1 MSERVSLRRGQM
13 PKPVKKKPAKRAAR
27 AAEPS
32 VRLPMA
38 PRRVRRWVGAS
49 VVAMIAI
56 GGVAALWLMQL
67 PQQAWFETARTVGEA
82 GFEVRHVE
90 VTGLK
95 HMPKLPV
102 YGAALNGPTNSM
114 LLVDLDDIRTRL
126 QTLPWVAD
134 ASVAR
139 RLPDTLVIDIVERKP
154 LAIWQHRRRLAVI
167 DRDGQVLDTQRLDRF
182 AALPLIVGP
191 RANTQAHPLMAMLA
205 DFPEV
210 QQRVDS
216 AIWIGDRRWDLRL
229 KSGETLALPEGY
241 AAASGAL
248 RQFVKMEQDNGLLGR
263 GFVRFDLRLPDRM
276 VVRTSAEPGAQAQAL
291 PVTGT
296 EI

>member
-1 MSERVSLRRGQM
+1 MSERVSLRRGQV
-13 PKPVKKKPAKRAAR
+13 PKPAKKRPAR
-27 AAEPS
+27 RPVRNEPS
-32 VRLPMA
+32 VRLPVA
-38 PRRVRRWVGAS
+38 PRSLRRWVGGA
-49 VVAMIAI
+49 VVALVAI
-56 GGVAALWLMQL
+56 GGVTALWLMQL
-67 PQQAWFETARTVGEA
+67 PQQAWFETARSVGEA
-82 GFEVRHVE
+82 GFEVKHVE

-95 HMPKLPV
+95 NMAKLPV

-114 LLVDLDDIRTRL
+114 LLVDLDDIRTQL
-126 QTLPWVAD
+126 QALPWVAD
-134 ASVAR
+134 ASVGR

-154 LAIWQHRRRLAVI
+154 LAIWQHRGKLAVV
-167 DRDGQVLDTQRLDRF
+167 DRDGKILDTRHIERF

-191 RANTQAHPLMAMLA
+191 RANLQAHPLMAMLA

-241 AAASGAL
+241 AAAKGAL
-248 RQFVKMEQDNGLLGR
+248 KQFQKMEQDNGLLDR

-276 VVRTSAEPGAQAQAL
+276 VVRISGEPGAQAL
-291 PVTGT
+291 PYVGT

>member
-1 MSERVSLRRGQM
+1 MSERVSLRRGQV
-13 PKPVKKKPAKRAAR
+13 PKPAKKRPAR
-27 AAEPS
+27 RPVRNEPS

-38 PRRVRRWVGAS
+38 PRSLRRWVGAA
-49 VVAMIAI
+49 VTALVAI
-56 GGVAALWLMQL
+56 GGVTALWLMEL
-67 PQQAWFETARTVGEA
+67 PQQAWFETARSVGDA

-95 HMPKLPV
+95 HMAKLPV

-114 LLVDLDDIRTRL
+114 LLVDLDDIRAQL

-134 ASVAR
+134 ASVGR

-154 LAIWQHRRRLAVI
+154 LAIWQYQRKLAVV
-167 DRDGQVLDTQRLDRF
+167 DREGKILDTKRIDRF
-182 AALPLIVGP
+182 ATLPLIVGP
-191 RANTQAHPLMAMLA
+191 RANLQAHPLMALLA

-241 AAASGAL
+241 AAAKGAL
-248 RQFVKMEQDNGLLGR
+248 KQFVKMEEANGLLDR

-276 VVRTSAEPGAQAQAL
+276 VVRISGEPGAQAL
-291 PVTGT
+291 PYVGT

>member
-1 MSERVSLRRGQM
+1 MSERVSLKRGQM
-13 PKPVKKKPAKRAAR
+13 PKPAKRVPAKRPVR
-27 AAEPS
+27 AVEPK
-32 VRLPMA
+32 VRLPLA
-38 PRRVRRWVGAS
+38 PRRFRRWVS
-49 VVAMIAI
+49 VTVTALLAI
-56 GGVAALWLMQL
+56 GGIATLWLLQL
-67 PQQAWFETARTVGEA
+67 PQKAWFETARSVGEA
-82 GFEVRHVE
+82 GFEVKNVQ

-95 HMPKLPV
+95 HMSKLPI
-102 YGAALNGPTNSM
+102 YQAALNGPSNSM

-167 DRDGQVLDTQRLDRF
+167 DRDGHVLDNKRLDRF
-182 AALPLIVGP
+182 ATLPLIVGP
-191 RANTQAHPLMAMLA
+191 RANLQAHPLMAMLA

-241 AAASGAL
+241 AAAKTAL
-248 RQFVKMEQDNGLLGR
+248 RQFVQMEQDNGLLDR

-276 VVRTSAEPGAQAQAL
+276 VVRTSAEPGAQAL
-291 PVTGT
+291 PFTGT

>member
-1 MSERVSLRRGQM
+1 MSERISLRRGQV
-13 PKPVKKKPAKRAAR
+13 PKPAKKRPAR
-27 AAEPS
+27 RPVRNEPS
-32 VRLPMA
+32 VRLPVA
-38 PRRVRRWVGAS
+38 PRSLRRWVGGA
-49 VVAMIAI
+49 VAALVAV
-56 GGVAALWLMQL
+56 GGVTALWLMEL
-67 PQQAWFETARTVGEA
+67 PQQAWFETARSVGEA

-95 HMPKLPV
+95 NMAKLPV

-114 LLVDLDDIRTRL
+114 LLIDLDDIRTQL
-126 QTLPWVAD
+126 QALPWVAD
-134 ASVAR
+134 ASVGR

-154 LAIWQHRRRLAVI
+154 LAIWQHQRKLAVV
-167 DRDGQVLDTQRLDRF
+167 DREGKILDTKRIERF

-191 RANTQAHPLMAMLA
+191 RANLQAHPLMAMLA

-241 AAASGAL
+241 AAATGAL
-248 RQFVKMEQDNGLLGR
+248 KQFQKMEQDNGLLDR

-276 VVRTSAEPGAQAQAL
+276 VVRISGEPGAQAL
-291 PVTGT
+291 PYVGT

>member
-13 PKPVKKKPAKRAAR
+13 PKPVKKRRTKRAR

-38 PRRVRRWVGAS
+38 PGRVRRWVGLS
-49 VVAMIAI
+49 MVALVAVGGIAT
-56 GGVAALWLMQL
+56 LWLMQL
-67 PQQAWFETARTVGEA
+67 PQQAWFETARRVGEA

-95 HMPKLPV
+95 HMAKLPV

-134 ASVAR
+134 ASVGR
-139 RLPDTLVIDIVERKP
+139 RLPDTLVIDIVERRP

-167 DRDGQVLDTQRLDRF
+167 DREGQVLDTRRLDRF
-182 AALPLIVGP
+182 ATLPLIVGP
-191 RANTQAHPLMAMLA
+191 RANLQAHPLMAMLA
-205 DFPEV
+205 NFPEV

-241 AAASGAL
+241 AAATGAL
-248 RQFVKMEQDNGLLGR
+248 RQFVKMEQDNGLLDR

-276 VVRTSAEPGAQAQAL
+276 VVRISGEPGAQAL
-291 PVTGT
+291 PYVGT

>member
-1 MSERVSLRRGQM
+1 M
-13 PKPVKKKPAKRAAR
+13 PKPAKKKPVKRSAR

-32 VRLPMA
+32 VRLPIA
-38 PRRVRRWVGAS
+38 PRRVRRWIGTSIAV
-49 VVAMIAI
+49 MLAI
-56 GGVAALWLMQL
+56 GGIATLWLMQL
-67 PQQAWFETARTVGEA
+67 PQQAWFETARRVGEA

-95 HMPKLPV
+95 HMAKLPV
-102 YGAALNGPTNSM
+102 YGAALNGATNSM
-114 LLVDLDDIRTRL
+114 LLVDLDDIRARL

-167 DRDGQVLDTQRLDRF
+167 DREGHILDTKRLDRF
-182 AALPLIVGP
+182 ASLPLIVGP
-191 RANTQAHPLMAMLA
+191 YANLQAHPLMTMLA

-241 AAASGAL
+241 AAATGAL
-248 RQFVKMEQDNGLLGR
+248 RQFVKMEQENGLLDR

-276 VVRTSAEPGAQAQAL
+276 VVRISGEPGAQAL
-291 PVTGT
+291 PLTGT

>member
-13 PKPVKKKPAKRAAR
+13 PKPAKKRPPRR
-27 AAEPS
+27 PVRNEPS
-32 VRLPMA
+32 VRLPVA
-38 PRRVRRWVGAS
+38 PRSLRRWLGGAITAL
-49 VVAMIAI
+49 VAI
-56 GGVAALWLMQL
+56 GGVTALWLMEL
-67 PQQAWFETARTVGEA
+67 PQQAWFETARSVGEA

-95 HMPKLPV
+95 NMAKLPV

-114 LLVDLDDIRTRL
+114 LLVDLDDIRTQL
-126 QTLPWVAD
+126 QALPWVAD
-134 ASVAR
+134 ASVGR

-154 LAIWQHRRRLAVI
+154 LAIWQHQRKLAVV
-167 DRDGQVLDTQRLDRF
+167 DREGKVLDTRRIERF

-191 RANTQAHPLMAMLA
+191 RANLQAHPLMAMLA

-241 AAASGAL
+241 AAAKGAL
-248 RQFVKMEQDNGLLGR
+248 KQFQKMEQDNGLLDR

-276 VVRTSAEPGAQAQAL
+276 VVRISGEPGAQAL
-291 PVTGT
+291 PYVGT

>member
-1 MSERVSLRRGQM
+1 MSERVSLRRGEV
-13 PKPVKKKPAKRAAR
+13 PKPAKKRPAR
-27 AAEPS
+27 RPVRNESS

-38 PRRVRRWVGAS
+38 PRSLRRWVGSA
-49 VVAMIAI
+49 VAALVAV
-56 GGVAALWLMQL
+56 GGITALWLMEL
-67 PQQAWFETARTVGEA
+67 PQQAWFETARSVGDA

-95 HMPKLPV
+95 HMAKLPV

-114 LLVDLDDIRTRL
+114 LLVDLDDIRAQL

-134 ASVAR
+134 ASVGR

-154 LAIWQHRRRLAVI
+154 LAIWQHRRKLAVV
-167 DRDGQVLDTQRLDRF
+167 DREGKILDTRRIDRF
-182 AALPLIVGP
+182 ATLPLIVGP
-191 RANTQAHPLMAMLA
+191 RANLQAQPLMAMLA

-210 QQRVDS
+210 HRRVDS

-241 AAASGAL
+241 AAAKGAL
-248 RQFVKMEQDNGLLGR
+248 KQFQKMEQDNGLLDR

-276 VVRTSAEPGAQAQAL
+276 VVRISGEPGAQAL
-291 PVTGT
+291 PYVGT

>member
-1 MSERVSLRRGQM
+1 MSERVALRRGQM
-13 PKPVKKKPAKRAAR
+13 PKPAKKKPVRRPAHS
-27 AAEPS
+27 EPS
-32 VRLPMA
+32 VRLPVA
-38 PRRVRRWVGAS
+38 PRSLRRWVGGAIAS
-49 VVAMIAI
+49 LVAI
-56 GGVAALWLMQL
+56 GGVTALWLMEL
-67 PQQAWFETARTVGEA
+67 PQQAWFETARSVGEA

-95 HMPKLPV
+95 HMAKLPV

-114 LLVDLDDIRTRL
+114 LLVDLDDIRAKLR
-126 QTLPWVAD
+126 TLPWVAD

-154 LAIWQHRRRLAVI
+154 LAIWQYRRQLRVV
-167 DRDGQVLDTQRLDRF
+167 DREGHVLTDEGMERF
-182 AALPLIVGP
+182 ATLPLIVGP
-191 RANTQAHPLMAMLA
+191 RANEQAHPLMAMLA
-205 DFPEV
+205 EFPEV

-216 AIWIGDRRWDLRL
+216 ATWIGDRRWDLRL

-241 AAASGAL
+241 AAAKGAL
-248 RQFVKMEQDNGLLGR
+248 KQFEKMEQANGLLDR

-276 VVRTSAEPGAQAQAL
+276 VVRISGEPGAQAL
-291 PVTGT
+291 PFVGT

>member
-1 MSERVSLRRGQM
+1 MSERVSLKRGQV
-13 PKPVKKKPAKRAAR
+13 PKPVKKKPVKRSAR
-27 AAEPS
+27 GSEPS
-32 VRLPMA
+32 VRLPVA
-38 PRRVRRWVGAS
+38 PRRVRRWMGAS
-49 VVAMIAI
+49 IAALVAI

-95 HMPKLPV
+95 HMAKLPV

-114 LLVDLDDIRTRL
+114 LLVDLDDIRERL

-167 DRDGQVLDTQRLDRF
+167 DREGKVLDTKRLNRF

-191 RANTQAHPLMAMLA
+191 RANAQAHPLMTMLA

-241 AAASGAL
+241 AAATGAL

-276 VVRTSAEPGAQAQAL
+276 VVRTSAEPGAQAL
-291 PVTGT
+291 PFTGT

>member
-13 PKPVKKKPAKRAAR
+13 PKPAKKRPARR
-27 AAEPS
+27 PVRNEPS
-32 VRLPMA
+32 VRLPVA
-38 PRRVRRWVGAS
+38 PRSLRRWVGGA
-49 VVAMIAI
+49 VAALVAV
-56 GGVAALWLMQL
+56 GGVTALWLMEL
-67 PQQAWFETARTVGEA
+67 PQQAWFETARSVGEA

-95 HMPKLPV
+95 NMAKLPV

-114 LLVDLDDIRTRL
+114 LLIDIDDIRTQL
-126 QTLPWVAD
+126 QSLPWVAD
-134 ASVAR
+134 ASVGR

-154 LAIWQHRRRLAVI
+154 LAIWQHQRKLAVV
-167 DRDGQVLDTQRLDRF
+167 DREGKILDTRRIERF

-191 RANTQAHPLMAMLA
+191 RANLQAHPLMAMLA

-210 QQRVDS
+210 LQRVDS

-241 AAASGAL
+241 AAAKGAL
-248 RQFVKMEQDNGLLGR
+248 KQFQKMEQDNGLLDR

-276 VVRTSAEPGAQAQAL
+276 VVRISGEPGAQAL
-291 PVTGT
+291 PYVGT

>member
-13 PKPVKKKPAKRAAR
+13 PKPVKRRPAKRSR

-38 PRRVRRWVGAS
+38 PGRVRRWVGLS
-49 VVAMIAI
+49 MVALVAVGGIAT
-56 GGVAALWLMQL
+56 LWLMQL
-67 PQQAWFETARTVGEA
+67 PQQAWFETARRVGEA

-95 HMPKLPV
+95 HMAKLPV

-114 LLVDLDDIRTRL
+114 LLVDLDDIRARL

-134 ASVAR
+134 ASVGR
-139 RLPDTLVIDIVERKP
+139 RLPDTLVIDIVERRP

-167 DRDGQVLDTQRLDRF
+167 DREGQVLDTRRLDRF
-182 AALPLIVGP
+182 ATLPLIVGP
-191 RANTQAHPLMAMLA
+191 RAHLQAHPLMAMLA
-205 DFPEV
+205 NFPEV

-241 AAASGAL
+241 AAATGAL
-248 RQFVKMEQDNGLLGR
+248 RQFVKMEQDNGLLDR

-276 VVRTSAEPGAQAQAL
+276 VVRISGEPGAQAL
-291 PVTGT
+291 PYVGT

>member
-13 PKPVKKKPAKRAAR
+13 PKPAKKKPVKRSAR

-32 VRLPMA
+32 VRLPIA
-38 PRRVRRWVGAS
+38 PRRVRRWIGTSIAV
-49 VVAMIAI
+49 MLAI
-56 GGVAALWLMQL
+56 GGIATLWLMQL
-67 PQQAWFETARTVGEA
+67 PQQAWFETARRVGEA

-95 HMPKLPV
+95 HMAKLPV
-102 YGAALNGPTNSM
+102 YGAALNGATNSM
-114 LLVDLDDIRTRL
+114 LLVDLDDIRARL

-167 DRDGQVLDTQRLDRF
+167 DREGHILDTKRLDRF
-182 AALPLIVGP
+182 ASLPLIVGP
-191 RANTQAHPLMAMLA
+191 YANLQAHPLMTMLA

-241 AAASGAL
+241 AAATGAL
-248 RQFVKMEQDNGLLGR
+248 RQFVKMEQENGLLDR

-276 VVRTSAEPGAQAQAL
+276 VVRISGEPGAQAL
-291 PVTGT
+291 PLTGT

>member
-1 MSERVSLRRGQM
+1 MSERVSLRRGQV
-13 PKPVKKKPAKRAAR
+13 PKPAKKRPAR
-27 AAEPS
+27 RPVRNEPS
-32 VRLPMA
+32 VRLPVA
-38 PRRVRRWVGAS
+38 PRSLRRWVGGA
-49 VVAMIAI
+49 
-56 GGVAALWLMQL
+56 VAALVAVGGVTALWLLEL
-67 PQQAWFETARTVGEA
+67 PQQAWFETARSVGEA
-82 GFEVRHVE
+82 GFEVRRVE
-90 VTGLK
+90 VTGLTN
-95 HMPKLPV
+95 MAKLPV

-114 LLVDLDDIRTRL
+114 LLIDLDEIRTQL
-126 QTLPWVAD
+126 QALPWVAD
-134 ASVAR
+134 ASVGR

-154 LAIWQHRRRLAVI
+154 LAIWQHQRKLAVV
-167 DRDGQVLDTQRLDRF
+167 DREGKVLDTHRIERF

-191 RANTQAHPLMAMLA
+191 RANLQAHPLMTMLA

-241 AAASGAL
+241 AAATGAL
-248 RQFVKMEQDNGLLGR
+248 KQFQKMEQDNGLLDR

-276 VVRTSAEPGAQAQAL
+276 VVRISGEPGAQAL
-291 PVTGT
+291 PYVGT

>member
-1 MSERVSLRRGQM
+1 MSERVALRRGQL
-13 PKPVKKKPAKRAAR
+13 PKPAKRRTVKRPSR

-38 PRRVRRWVGAS
+38 PRRVRRWVGLS
-49 VVAMIAI
+49 VAALIAV

-67 PQQAWFETARTVGEA
+67 PQQAWFETARRVGEA
-82 GFEVRHVE
+82 GFEVREVE
-90 VTGLK
+90 VTGLR
-95 HMPKLPV
+95 HMAKLPV

-114 LLVDLDDIRTRL
+114 LLVDLDDIRARL

-154 LAIWQHRRRLAVI
+154 LAIWQHRRRLAVV
-167 DRDGQVLDTQRLDRF
+167 DREGKILDTERLERF
-182 AALPLIVGP
+182 ASLPLIVGP
-191 RANTQAHPLMAMLA
+191 RANLQAHPLMTMLA

-241 AAASGAL
+241 AAATGAL
-248 RQFVKMEQDNGLLGR
+248 RQFVKMEQDSGLLDR

-276 VVRTSAEPGAQAQAL
+276 VVRTSAEPGAQAL
-291 PVTGT
+291 PLTGT

>member
-13 PKPVKKKPAKRAAR
+13 PKPVKRRPTKRLR
-27 AAEPS
+27 ATEPS
-32 VRLPMA
+32 IRLPMA
-38 PRRVRRWVGAS
+38 PRRVRRWVGLSIA
-49 VVAMIAI
+49 AMIAV
-56 GGVAALWLMQL
+56 GGIAILWLMQL
-67 PQQAWFETARTVGEA
+67 PQQAWFETARRVGEA

-95 HMPKLPV
+95 HMAKLPI
-102 YGAALNGPTNSM
+102 YGAALNGASNSM

-139 RLPDTLVIDIVERKP
+139 RLPDTLLIDVVERQP

-167 DRDGQVLDTQRLDRF
+167 DREGKILDTKRLGRF
-182 AALPLIVGP
+182 ATLPLIVGP
-191 RANTQAHPLMAMLA
+191 RANLQAHPLMAMLV

-241 AAASGAL
+241 AASTGAL
-248 RQFVKMEQDNGLLGR
+248 RQFVKMEQDSGLLDR

-276 VVRTSAEPGAQAQAL
+276 VVRISGEPGAQAL
-291 PVTGT
+291 PYVGT